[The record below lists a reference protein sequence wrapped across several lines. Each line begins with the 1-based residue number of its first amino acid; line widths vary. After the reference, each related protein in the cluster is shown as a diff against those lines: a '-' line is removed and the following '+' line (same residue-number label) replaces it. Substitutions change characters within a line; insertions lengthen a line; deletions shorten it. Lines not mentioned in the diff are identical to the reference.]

1 MAADKNPAV
10 NKQLVLLHAGIVK
23 MKKVKGN
30 LLKLADEGNF
40 DIIVHG
46 CNCHC
51 TMGAGIARQISDK
64 YPQAYEADKQTT
76 PGDKYKLGTATHA
89 IAKDKNGR
97 EFFIINA
104 YTQFGFA
111 ITNDDKSK
119 DRFEYEAFQK
129 LLDTWVDSP
138 LAEARFGFPM
148 IGSGL
153 AGGDERRITSMIR
166 AFSKEIAKKGGEVT
180 LVEYVK

>member
-1 MAADKNPAV
+1 MPS
-10 NKQLVLLHAGIVK
+10 NKRLVLLHEGIVK

-111 ITNDDKSK
+111 ITNDAKSK